1 MNDNYEYVKNLV
13 QTNLN
18 DHDYYIC
25 NQIINQ
31 NNSSYNNIYDIY
43 CAFGNDLKFNH
54 YQVSNIEKLCKIDTN
69 TSYYNSSILE
79 RVVCTNT
86 STHSMNNYDYIYT
99 NLSNTYPSIISEYQL
114 IKDNNLTY
122 NVNFMYLIPFS
133 ILLLFLALFWF
144 KKRC

>member
-1 MNDNYEYVKNLV
+1 MNNNYEYIKNLV
-13 QTNLN
+13 QTNLK
-18 DHDYYIC
+18 DYDYYIC
-25 NQIINQ
+25 NQVINQ
-31 NNSSYNNIYDIY
+31 NNSNYNNIYDIY
-43 CAFGNDLKFNH
+43 CSFGNDLKFNY

-69 TSYYNSSILE
+69 TSYYNSSTLE
-79 RVVCTNT
+79 RVVCNNT

-99 NLSNTYPSIISEYQL
+99 NLSNIYPSIISEYQL

-133 ILLLFLALFWF
+133 ILLVFLALFWF